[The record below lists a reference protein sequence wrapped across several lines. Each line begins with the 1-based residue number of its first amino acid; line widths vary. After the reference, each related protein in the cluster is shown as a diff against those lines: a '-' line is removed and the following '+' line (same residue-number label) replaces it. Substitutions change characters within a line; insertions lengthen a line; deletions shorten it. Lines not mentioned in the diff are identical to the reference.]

1 MYLAASEGKQI
12 VAMRM
17 GDTSYVVYA
26 GVPRPENWSKDNA
39 TVFHSPHFREH
50 LVANDFA
57 GWNSEITDL
66 LTYSDDE
73 RWHCWPLYSLPM
85 TFKGWKSVS
94 GVTLIGDA
102 AHLSFVNG
110 EGVNHAL
117 YDSFQLAEEIEKC
130 GLDRLEDAI
139 EEYEKKMIPR
149 GLESLMEG
157 KEVKRRFYSVDSP
170 QQLKAWVASMAAES
184 V

>member
-1 MYLAASEGKQI
+1 MYLAVTGGKQV

-17 GDTSYVVYA
+17 GDASYVVYA
-26 GVPRPENWSKDNA
+26 GVPRPEHWSKDNA
-39 TVFHSPHFREH
+39 NFFQSSRFREH
-50 LVANDFA
+50 LVAHDFA

-73 RWHCWPLYSLPM
+73 QWHCWPLYSLPM

-94 GVTLIGDA
+94 GITLIGDA
-102 AHLSFVNG
+102 AHLSFTNG

-117 YDSFQLAEEIEKC
+117 FDGFQLANAIEKF
-130 GLDRLEDAI
+130 GLDSLDDAI
-139 EEYEKKMIPR
+139 EAYEKKMIPR
-149 GLESLMEG
+149 GLESLKEG
-157 KEVKRRFYSVDSP
+157 EEAKRRFFGEDSP
-170 QQLKAWVASMAAES
+170 QQLKAWVASMPTEG